1 MTSIEAKRDAALE
14 RVKAKRDF
22 ATHVIAYVVVNALLV
37 VIWAATGRGYFWP
50 MWPIAGWGVGLVLNA
65 WTVYFSRPITEGDI
79 QREMERDI

>member
-50 MWPIAGWGVGLVLNA
+50 LWPIAGWGVGLVLNA